1 MSLKAL
7 AGITSLVAATLLPM
21 HASAQDAPVA
31 SDAPMA
37 AAKPTTMLGNWGWS
51 FHLGQLNL
59 DPVAAKRVRFDES
72 TVFMTIAGERS
83 WNDYNMSLSTGLNIM
98 LYQDNGGFK
107 QNTTQGMKESSAS
120 GGTFHIQGGPQM
132 RLGEND
138 AIKVFLHAGYNQVL
152 SSSRNIED
160 CSNCHSESISL
171 SGGPYIA
178 TGIGYAINNINWGIQ
193 YTKYS
198 SGDFKDSISLRV
210 STAF

>member
-1 MSLKAL
+1 MSFNTFVS
-7 AGITSLVAATLLPM
+7 ITALVAATLLPM
-21 HASAQDAPVA
+21 HASAQDAPAGSDVPVA
-31 SDAPMA
+31 P
-37 AAKPTTMLGNWGWS
+37 AKPVGMLSNWGWS

-59 DPVAAKRVRFDES
+59 DPVAAKRVRFDDS
-72 TVFMTIAGERS
+72 TVFMAAAGERS
-83 WNDYNMSLSTGLNIM
+83 WNDYNMSLSTGFNIM

-120 GGTFHIQGGPQM
+120 GGSFYVQAGPQM

-152 SSSRNIED
+152 SSSRTIEN
-160 CSNCHSESISL
+160 CSNCHSEGISL

-198 SGDFKDSISLRV
+198 SGDFKDSIALRV